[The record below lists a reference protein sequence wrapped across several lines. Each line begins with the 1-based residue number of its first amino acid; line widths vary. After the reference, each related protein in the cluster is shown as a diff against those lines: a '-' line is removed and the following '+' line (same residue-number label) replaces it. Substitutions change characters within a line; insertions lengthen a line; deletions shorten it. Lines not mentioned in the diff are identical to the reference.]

1 MDLFVRGLGPKELHV
16 VAQATDSIAAVKAH
30 VSGLMGVPAAL
41 FKLSFNAR
49 LLVETNFVHDYCIT
63 HGSTLAASMALK
75 GGMDFQ
81 NRVGSKPGSGGV
93 ASEQQANIDR
103 RERLRKLALETVDLS
118 KDPYILKNHLG
129 TFECKLCLTL
139 HSNEG
144 NYLAHTQGKRHQT
157 NLARRAAKDAAEAS
171 ANVQAPP
178 KPEIQRIRTIKIG
191 LPGYKVTKQRDPDTG
206 ARMLLFQIFYP
217 DVMDGLQPRHR
228 FMSAFE
234 QRVEV
239 ADKNFQYLLFACEP
253 YETIAF
259 KVPNLDVDKSE
270 GKFFTNW
277 DKLGKSFTLHVTF
290 MPEAPASNEP
300 PAPPMLRTA

>member
-1 MDLFVRGLGPKELHV
+1 MDVFVRGIGSKEIHV
-16 VAQATDSIAAVKAH
+16 IVQETDSVNGLKYQ
-30 VSGLMGVPAAL
+30 VSKLMGIPASL
-41 FKLSFNAR
+41 FNLAFNAHQ
-49 LLVETNFVHDYCIT
+49 LIDANYLSDYGIV
-63 HGSTLAASMALK
+63 HGSTLNALMSLK

-81 NRVGSKPGSGGV
+81 NRVGTKFGGGGV
-93 ASEQQANIDR
+93 MSEQQANIDR

-171 ANVQAPP
+171 ASVPP
-178 KPEIQRIRTIKIG
+178 PQKLDVPKIRTIKIG

-217 DVMDGLQPRHR
+217 DIMDGYQPRHR

-259 KVPNLDVDKSE
+259 KIPNLEVDKSD
-270 GKFFTNW
+270 GKFYTNW
-277 DKLGKSFTLHVTF
+277 DKSGKSFTLHVAF
-290 MPEAPASNEP
+290 VPEN
-300 PAPPMLRTA
+300 TNK